1 MAQSSTIRNVQRA
14 EAVGPIPGVTFRPR
28 RSDWI
33 GLLVVLSIAVVG
45 LAYVKWVPS
54 YDRALSVAASHS
66 LGASIVS
73 GREAAPPAPSLA
85 AAIDYALQYFKAIW
99 KAMALGLL
107 LAASIE
113 AFLPRNWLVRILGSA
128 TFRNTALGGALALPG
143 MM

>member
-1 MAQSSTIRNVQRA
+1 M
-14 EAVGPIPGVTFRPR
+14 PGISLRPR
-28 RSDWI
+28 RADWI
-33 GLLVVLSIAVVG
+33 GLLIVLTIAVVG

-54 YDRALSVAASHS
+54 YDRVFSVAASLS

-73 GREAAPPAPSLA
+73 GQEAVPPPPSFSA
-85 AAIDYALQYFKAIW
+85 AVDYALQYFKALG

-113 AFLPRNWLVRILGSA
+113 TFLPRDWLSRVLGGS
-128 TFRNTALGGALALPG
+128 TFRTTALGGALALPG